1 MKIFGRDTGNTCLH
15 GGVDDS
21 APKRLVKCAIEGLV
35 PHDPFH
41 SLGYLG
47 VLHRNELLRLCK
59 DLHRECAQPGFKV
72 QASINDHIF
81 QQI

>member
-1 MKIFGRDTGNTCLH
+1 MKIFGRDTGKTCLH

-21 APKRLVKCAIEGLV
+21 ASRRLVECAIGGLV
-35 PHDPFH
+35 SQDPLH

-47 VLHRNELLRLCK
+47 VLHRNELLRLSK

-72 QASINDHIF
+72 QASISDHIF
-81 QQI
+81 QNI